1 MKIRNCDKFHQYNI
15 CGCQVNSFQSFEYG
29 FSIHEMVF
37 FGWILRSYSL
47 SSILPKFSL
56 DIEANKKI
64 VSKFSEG
71 FDFLWKRDEHKV
83 CIFSPIL
90 TPHFPMKKAK
100 IENKILFLLTKF
112 SYWAIQICQN
122 QGSIHC
128 VKNVRIRSYSSPH
141 FPAFGLNTERHFVL
155 SPNAGKC
162 GPE

>member
-15 CGCQVNSFQSFEYG
+15 CGCQVNSFQSSEYG
-29 FSIHEMVF
+29 FSIHKMGF
-37 FGWILRSYSL
+37 FGWILRSYCRKY

-71 FDFLWKRDEHKV
+71 FDFLWKRDGHKV

-100 IENKILFLLTKF
+100 IEKILY
-112 SYWAIQICQN
+112 SYRQNLAI
-122 QGSIHC
+122 GLSKY
-128 VKNVRIRSYSSPH
+128 VKIKDLYT
-141 FPAFGLNTERHFVL
+141 A
-155 SPNAGKC
+155 
-162 GPE
+162 